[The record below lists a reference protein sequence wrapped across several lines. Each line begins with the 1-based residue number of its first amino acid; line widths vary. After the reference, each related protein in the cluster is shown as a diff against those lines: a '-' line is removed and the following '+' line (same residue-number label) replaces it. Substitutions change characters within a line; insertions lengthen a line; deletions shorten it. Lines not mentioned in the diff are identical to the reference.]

1 MAVIALIGSINDPAE
16 RTVEGDPRPQE
27 SSYVTSTL
35 ASPAPATEPITVLS
49 APPPWRHTLL
59 SLSVRNYRIFA
70 GTSLVALTALWMQR
84 IAQDWLVLQLS
95 GSVVTV
101 GITTAL
107 QFAPMLVLG
116 LFGGLIVDRY
126 PKRVLLMIT
135 QSASVLTSAALA
147 ILALT
152 GWIEVWHVYVVAVV
166 LGLITVVDN
175 PARQVFTNELVG
187 PSMLRNAISLNSST
201 FQLGALIGPA
211 LSGALLVA
219 VGAGWSFAINALAC
233 ALVVVALTRMNPAE
247 LHRAPRS
254 PRAKGQLREGVRY
267 AIGKPAILYTLVLLA
282 VLAVFAQ
289 NLPVLLA
296 AYADDVFATGA
307 GGYGLF
313 NSLVAVGALTGAL
326 LSTRRRA
333 VQLRTVVVAA
343 IGYSVVQALCGLM
356 PGQLPFSIALVLLG
370 FGWLLFI
377 TAANSLVQ
385 MSTNMGVRGR
395 VMALYMLVLLGG
407 QAVGGPLMGAFVEH
421 VGPQLGMLV
430 SGGVPALVALA
441 VGALLW
447 RRGLL
452 ARAA

>member
-1 MAVIALIGSINDPAE
+1 M
-16 RTVEGDPRPQE
+16 
-27 SSYVTSTL
+27 
-35 ASPAPATEPITVLS
+35 
-49 APPPWRHTLL
+49 
-59 SLSVRNYRIFA
+59 SVRNYRIFA

-441 VGALLW
+441 VAALLW

-452 ARAA
+452 APAA

>member
-1 MAVIALIGSINDPAE
+1 M
-16 RTVEGDPRPQE
+16 
-27 SSYVTSTL
+27 
-35 ASPAPATEPITVLS
+35 
-49 APPPWRHTLL
+49 
-59 SLSVRNYRIFA
+59 SVRNYRIFA

-201 FQLGALIGPA
+201 FQIGALIGPA

-254 PRAKGQLREGVRY
+254 PRARGQLREGVRY

-282 VLAVFAQ
+282 VIAVFAQ

-441 VGALLW
+441 VAALLW

-452 ARAA
+452 APAA

>member
-1 MAVIALIGSINDPAE
+1 M
-16 RTVEGDPRPQE
+16 
-27 SSYVTSTL
+27 
-35 ASPAPATEPITVLS
+35 
-49 APPPWRHTLL
+49 
-59 SLSVRNYRIFA
+59 SVRNYRIFA